1 MKLPDR
7 WHIIPLNQVIRTLQ
21 AGVSV
26 NSLDEEVQDLK
37 QIGILKTS
45 SVTTGRFDP
54 RENKMVV
61 QKDICRVKTP
71 VQGDRIILS
80 RMNTPCLVG
89 ANAYVPQDYPNL
101 FLPDRLWSLE
111 PQGDFICMHW
121 LSFVLGSSEYRQKLS
136 ELATGTSNSM
146 KNISKDAV
154 MALEIPYPPL
164 PEQRRI
170 AEFLGTWDEAIE
182 KLERLI
188 AAKKKRLNWIRANIL
203 TGKVRLKN
211 HYANWKLQHLA
222 SILDEHKEKSSGQ
235 ELVHSVSVHKGV
247 VNQIEHLGR
256 NFAAKDT
263 SNYNL
268 AKPGDIIYTKSPT
281 GDFPYGIIKLNQNDY
296 NVIVSPLYGVFT
308 PKWPELGI
316 WLDCYFEASQNA
328 INYLHPIIQKGAKN
342 TINIT
347 NKTFLSNVL
356 LLPTEQNEVQEICQI
371 ISNIK
376 AELVLLTQE
385 LDAFQKQKRGLM
397 QKLLTGT
404 WRVLK
409 L

>member
-188 AAKKKRLNWIRANIL
+188 EAKEKRLSWIRANIL

-404 WRVLK
+404 WRV
-409 L
+409 

>member
-1 MKLPDR
+1 MKLPGR
-7 WHIIPLNQVIRTLQ
+7 WRIIPLNQVIRTLQ

-188 AAKKKRLNWIRANIL
+188 EAKEKRLSWIRANIL
-203 TGKVRLKN
+203 TGKVRINGFSSK
-211 HYANWKLQHLA
+211 WKQIIFLEIASRVTRSVGKARVAPVSISAGKGFVLQ
-222 SILDEHKEKSSGQ
+222 EEKF
-235 ELVHSVSVHKGV
+235 
-247 VNQIEHLGR
+247 GR
-256 NFAAKDT
+256 NIAGKQYSKYTLLFPEEFT
-263 SNYNL
+263 YN
-268 AKPGDIIYTKSPT
+268 KGNSKTYECGCVYQWRGKEI
-281 GDFPYGIIKLNQNDY
+281 GI
-296 NVIVSPLYGVFT
+296 
-308 PKWPELGI
+308 
-316 WLDCYFEASQNA
+316 ASCR
-328 INYLHPIIQKGAKN
+328 
-342 TINIT
+342 
-347 NKTFLSNVL
+347 
-356 LLPTEQNEVQEICQI
+356 E
-371 ISNIK
+371 
-376 AELVLLTQE
+376 
-385 LDAFQKQKRGLM
+385 
-397 QKLLTGT
+397 
-404 WRVLK
+404 RV
-409 L
+409 

>member
-371 ISNIK
+371 ISNH
-376 AELVLLTQE
+376 TCPN
-385 LDAFQKQKRGLM
+385 
-397 QKLLTGT
+397 KLLKG
-404 WRVLK
+404 
-409 L
+409 

>member
-188 AAKKKRLNWIRANIL
+188 EAKKKRLSWIRANIL

-404 WRVLK
+404 WRV
-409 L
+409 

>member
-154 MALEIPYPPL
+154 MALGCVVNRFVLYY
-164 PEQRRI
+164 
-170 AEFLGTWDEAIE
+170 ANV
-182 KLERLI
+182 
-188 AAKKKRLNWIRANIL
+188 KKRISGKWRMHTNDMIYRMNLGLKSNFCYRGARELGAATLATTGNLSMRYFGFYERGHLGVICHRVTEIGKIL
-203 TGKVRLKN
+203 TGVF
-211 HYANWKLQHLA
+211 AVGVT
-222 SILDEHKEKSSGQ
+222 KEF
-235 ELVHSVSVHKGV
+235 
-247 VNQIEHLGR
+247 GR
-256 NFAAKDT
+256 NYCR
-263 SNYNL
+263 N
-268 AKPGDIIYTKSPT
+268 
-281 GDFPYGIIKLNQNDY
+281 
-296 NVIVSPLYGVFT
+296 
-308 PKWPELGI
+308 
-316 WLDCYFEASQNA
+316 
-328 INYLHPIIQKGAKN
+328 
-342 TINIT
+342 
-347 NKTFLSNVL
+347 
-356 LLPTEQNEVQEICQI
+356 
-371 ISNIK
+371 
-376 AELVLLTQE
+376 
-385 LDAFQKQKRGLM
+385 
-397 QKLLTGT
+397 
-404 WRVLK
+404 
-409 L
+409 

>member
-1 MKLPDR
+1 MKEIQNGKVLTAAQKVSLPPSEQEKYRLDDGD
-7 WHIIPLNQVIRTLQ
+7 ILLNRT
-21 AGVSV
+21 
-26 NSLDEEVQDLK
+26 NSLD
-37 QIGILKTS
+37 
-45 SVTTGRFDP
+45 
-54 RENKMVV
+54 
-61 QKDICRVKTP
+61 
-71 VQGDRIILS
+71 
-80 RMNTPCLVG
+80 LVG
-89 ANAYVPQDYPNL
+89 KSGVYHQNTIAVFASYLIRLKPVKSLADSDYLGYYLNSYPAYITLKKIATAAISQANINPTEL
-101 FLPDRLWSLE
+101 KRL
-111 PQGDFICMHW
+111 M
-121 LSFVLGSSEYRQKLS
+121 V
-136 ELATGTSNSM
+136 
-146 KNISKDAV
+146 
-154 MALEIPYPPL
+154 IPCPPL
-164 PEQRRI
+164 LEQQQI

-188 AAKKKRLNWIRANIL
+188 EAKEKRLSWIRANIL

-404 WRVLK
+404 WRV
-409 L
+409 